1 MIRDRVKDGPVDEL
15 LPLAGWVPESY
26 SEVRQNRACRAG
38 PLSRCQ
44 ARSAG
49 ARHLIWDRVK
59 DGPVDELLPLA
70 SEQKD
75 FRNQGVRKEE
85 ALCTGSVDDR
95 RHRWE
100 QACLLGFEQ
109 DV

>member
-1 MIRDRVKDGPVDEL
+1 MRWMGALDGCQSHIQKCVRIEPAGRD
-15 LPLAGWVPESY
+15 
-26 SEVRQNRACRAG
+26 
-38 PLSRCQ
+38 
-44 ARSAG
+44 RSAG